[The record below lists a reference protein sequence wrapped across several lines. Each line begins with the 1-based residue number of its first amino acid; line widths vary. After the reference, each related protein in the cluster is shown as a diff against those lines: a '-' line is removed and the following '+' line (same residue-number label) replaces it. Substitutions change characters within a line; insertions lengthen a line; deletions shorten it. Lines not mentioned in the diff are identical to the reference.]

1 MPGGRSKSARPG
13 CSAMQPSVHI
23 SKIIPPHPPQILLRP
38 RLIKALQQHQE
49 KKLILILGQA
59 AQGKSTLAASYVAGS
74 PTPSA
79 WINLGPEDT
88 DAVSLYHLLGHALLR
103 VLPEVN
109 LSSTLKYPALALGPR
124 ETGNLYRDWLHV
136 LLGGITTSVR
146 IILDG
151 LDRLAFESTALDLVQ
166 VLLAELPANV
176 RLMILS
182 REMPLLPLQG
192 LSERHELFIMTN
204 ADLAFT
210 LEETT
215 NYFHNIRHFHI
226 SSELIGRIHQL
237 TEGWIGG
244 LVLFC
249 DSLDWVPENQ
259 RERYVSQ
266 ELAGKFIWNIFQYF
280 GEKILALLPREVQEF
295 LIKSSILDVVEPDF
309 VEEAMGLANPQAILD
324 GLVQRNL
331 FIQAIYDKKG
341 GWSYKYHPLFK
352 EFLQG
357 KFQTLMVREQQMTSY
372 YQAASLSERRADLE
386 NAVRFY
392 LRAQAYPEA
401 ARAVEKAG
409 GELVKMG
416 KIAELAQWLTALPQ
430 DLVQHNP
437 WLLFYL
443 FITKR
448 FTGAQDATAILER
461 ALALF
466 EEKGEM
472 RGRLLALAHLLEASV
487 IGGRPTMP
495 LVALIE
501 QGEELLAA
509 AGAEA
514 FPFERAVLLFQL
526 GFAHFMRSGN
536 PYKGYLACQNAYLLA
551 ESLGDVSLQF
561 NALLLS
567 YASLT
572 WMGEF
577 AEASK
582 LSQKVDELLAAYPYP
597 GPRALHLLHLGIL
610 HLRRGDL
617 EQAATMID
625 KAQELTEKHGLINLT
640 RWVLLQNLVLKFL
653 KGNYREAEA
662 LGRHLLDRTRAMD
675 NKFIHGM
682 AAAVL
687 ATSFYFEG
695 DYRQARQMV
704 DYAQDILASE
714 EGLGMLHLKAGRITC
729 NLISYH
735 FRDRDPDE
743 QELHDLLGYF
753 TSMSMPYYEAATHLT
768 LALINRQKGQNRDA
782 ALHVTRGLRLAKDKG
797 YCHSLDLTRND
808 MLNVCLLALELEAV
822 DVWDSVT
829 EILTTC
835 LADLAVPA
843 LTSLISH
850 GNRTVADKAWEIRQ
864 AIHRAA
870 LPHLRLQTLGGF
882 RLWRGETPV
891 EEKEWEGHQPQLL
904 LKAIVAHG
912 PQGVPKDVLMEDL
925 WPEAS
930 PHLSEKNFKVNLHRL
945 RRTLEPV
952 IDKTLGFS
960 YVHLRAS
967 LVSLDPE
974 LCQVDAYQFMAL
986 CQQGEKAEQA
996 GDLKGARALFQQ
1008 AVALYEGDFLSEEL
1022 YHPWVETRREE
1033 LRDRYLH
1040 ILSHLAKLHEDRG
1053 SLVKATDCYA
1063 KIVQVD
1069 PLAEGAC
1076 RRLMQLYAQR
1086 GLRNAALRVYEE
1098 CRKSLQEMLNTEPE
1112 EVTTAIYRKV
1122 LETAPR
1128 GRRDT
1133 DKDL

>member
-1 MPGGRSKSARPG
+1 
-13 CSAMQPSVHI
+13 MQSSVHI
-23 SKIIPPHPPQILLRP
+23 SKIIPPQIPQILLRP
-38 RLIKALQQHQE
+38 RLVKSLQQQQD

-59 AQGKSTLAASYVAGS
+59 AQGKSTLAASYVSTS
-74 PTPSA
+74 PVPSA

-88 DAVSLYHLLGHALLR
+88 DAVTLYHLLGHALKR
-103 VLPEVN
+103 ALPEVN
-109 LSSTLKYPALALGPR
+109 FSSALGYPTLAMGPR
-124 ETGNLYRDWLHV
+124 EEGHLYRDWLHV
-136 LLGGITTSVR
+136 LLQGVTAQVR

-151 LDRLAFESTALDLVQ
+151 LDRLPFETTAYDLVQ
-166 VLLAELPANV
+166 VLLTELPPQV
-176 RLMILS
+176 RLFILS
-182 REMPLLPLQG
+182 REMPLLPLQS
-192 LSERHELFIMTN
+192 LAERKELFILTN
-204 ADLAFT
+204 ADLAFN
-210 LEETT
+210 LSETT
-215 NYFHNIRHFHI
+215 SYFHQIRNFHL
-226 SSELIGRIHQL
+226 SDDLVRRIHQL

-280 GEKILALLPREVQEF
+280 GEKVLAQLPREVQEF
-295 LIKSSILDVVEPDF
+295 LIKSSILEVVEPDF

-331 FIQAIYDKKG
+331 FIQSIYDKKG

-357 KFQTLMVREQQMTSY
+357 KFQTLMVREQQVNSY
-372 YQAASLSERRADLE
+372 YQAASLSERRKDLE

-401 ARAVEKAG
+401 AHAVEKAG

-416 KIAELAQWLTALPQ
+416 KTAELAQWLTALPQ

-448 FTGAQDATAILER
+448 FTGAQDATAILEA
-461 ALALF
+461 ALTLF

-487 IGGRPTMP
+487 IGGRPAIP

-501 QGEELLAA
+501 QGEDLLAA
-509 AGAEA
+509 AGAEP
-514 FPFERAVLLFQL
+514 FPYERAVLLFQL

-551 ESLGDVSLQF
+551 KSLGDVSLQF
-561 NALLLS
+561 NALLQA
-567 YASLT
+567 YANLT
-572 WMGEF
+572 CMGEF
-577 AEASK
+577 AEALQ
-582 LSQKVDELLAAYPYP
+582 LSQKVDELLEAYPYP
-597 GPRALHLLHLGIL
+597 GPRALHFLHLGIL

-617 EQAATMID
+617 DQAATMIRT
-625 KAQELTEKHGLINLT
+625 AQELTEKHGLANLALV
-640 RWVLLQNLVLKFL
+640 VLLQDLVLKYVS
-653 KGNYREAEA
+653 GSYREAEA
-662 LGRHLLDRTRAMD
+662 LGQHLLEHTRAMD
-675 NKFIHGM
+675 NRFFHGM
-682 AAAVL
+682 AATVL
-687 ATSFYFEG
+687 GTGFYFEG
-695 DYRQARQMV
+695 EYRRAREMV
-704 DYAQDILASE
+704 DYAQEILASE

-729 NLISYH
+729 NLISHH
-735 FRDRDPDE
+735 FRDRNPDE
-743 QELHDLLGYF
+743 QELHDILDYF
-753 TSMSMPYYEAATHLT
+753 TTMSMPYFAVATHLT
-768 LALINRQKGQNRDA
+768 LALVTRQRGQAREA
-782 ALHVTRGLRLAKDKG
+782 AVHVTRGLRLAKEKG
-797 YCHSLDLTRND
+797 YCHSVDLTKND
-808 MLNVCLLALELEAV
+808 VLSVCLLALELEAV
-822 DVWDSVT
+822 DVWDYVT
-829 EILTTC
+829 ELLTTC
-835 LADLAVPA
+835 LADLAAPE
-843 LTSLISH
+843 LTRLTRH
-850 GNRTVADKAWEIRQ
+850 DNRTIADKAWEIRQ
-864 AIHRAA
+864 AIHRAD

-882 RLWRGETPV
+882 RLWRGEALV

-945 RRTLEPV
+945 RKTLEPV
-952 IDKTLGFS
+952 PDKTLGFS
-960 YVHLRAS
+960 YVHLKAS

-974 LCQVDAYQFMAL
+974 LCQVDAYQFISL

-996 GDLKGARALFQQ
+996 GDFKGAIALYRQ
-1008 AVALYEGDFLSEEL
+1008 AVDLYEGDFFSEEL
-1022 YHPWVETRREE
+1022 YHPWVETKREE
-1033 LRDRYLH
+1033 LRERLLAVLYR
-1040 ILSHLAKLHEDRG
+1040 LAKLYEDRG
-1053 SLVKATDCYA
+1053 SLVKATDCYV
-1063 KIVQVD
+1063 KIVQTD
-1069 PLAEGAC
+1069 PLAEAAC

-1112 EVTTAIYRKV
+1112 EVTTAVYRKV
-1122 LETAPR
+1122 LETAGRDKRTTPR
-1128 GRRDT
+1128 AS
-1133 DKDL
+1133 

>member
-1 MPGGRSKSARPG
+1 
-13 CSAMQPSVHI
+13 MQPSVHI
-23 SKIIPPHPPQILLRP
+23 SKIIPPQPPQILLRP
-38 RLIKALQQHQE
+38 RLLKSLQKQQD

-59 AQGKSTLAASYVAGS
+59 AQGKSTLAASYVSTS

-79 WINLGPEDT
+79 WINLAPEDT
-88 DAVSLYHLLGHALLR
+88 DAVSIYHLLGHALQR
-103 VLPEVN
+103 VLPDVN
-109 LSSTLKYPALALGPR
+109 FSSALTYPAIALGPR
-124 ETGNLYRDWLHV
+124 EEGNLYRDWLHV
-136 LLGGITTSVR
+136 LLAGITTPVQ
-146 IILDG
+146 IVLDG

-166 VLLAELPANV
+166 VLLAELPAGV
-176 RLMILS
+176 RLLILS
-182 REMPLLPLQG
+182 REIPLLPLQG
-192 LSERHELFIMTN
+192 LSERKELFIMTN
-204 ADLAFT
+204 ADLAFN

-215 NYFHNIRHFHI
+215 NYFHQIRHFHI
-226 SSELIGRIHQL
+226 SSDLVRRIHQL

-280 GEKILALLPREVQEF
+280 GEKVLAQLPREVQEF

-357 KFQTLMVREQQMTSY
+357 KFQTLMVREQQMDSY

-401 ARAVEKAG
+401 AHAVEKAG
-409 GELVKMG
+409 HELVKMG
-416 KIAELAQWLTALPQ
+416 KTAELSQWLTALPQ
-430 DLVQHNP
+430 DLVQRNP

-448 FTGAQDATAILER
+448 FTGAQDATAILEM
-461 ALALF
+461 ALTLF
-466 EEKGEM
+466 EEEGEM

-487 IGGRPTMP
+487 IGGRPTIP

-501 QGEELLAA
+501 QCEDLLAA
-509 AGAEA
+509 AGTEP
-514 FPFERAVLLFQL
+514 FPYERAVLLFQL

-536 PYKGYLACQNAYLLA
+536 PYKGYLACQSAYLLA
-551 ESLGDVSLQF
+551 KSLGDVSLQF
-561 NALLLS
+561 NALLQS
-567 YASLT
+567 YANLT
-572 WMGEF
+572 CMGEF
-577 AEASK
+577 AEAFK
-582 LSQKVDELLAAYPYP
+582 LSHKVDELLEAYPYP
-597 GPRALHLLHLGIL
+597 GPRALHFLHLGIL

-617 EQAATMID
+617 SKAGTMIH
-625 KAQELTEKHGLINLT
+625 KAQELTEKHGLANLALV
-640 RWVLLQNLVLKFL
+640 VLLQDLVLKYVT
-653 KGNYREAEA
+653 GNYRETEA
-662 LGRHLLDRTRAMD
+662 LGQHLLDHTRTMD
-675 NKFIHGM
+675 NKFFHGM
-682 AAAVL
+682 AATVL
-687 ATSFYFEG
+687 GTCFYFEG
-695 DYRQARQMV
+695 EYRRAREMM
-704 DYAQDILASE
+704 DYAQEILASE
-714 EGLGMLHLKAGRITC
+714 EGLGMLQLKAGRITC

-735 FRDRDPDE
+735 FRDRNPDE
-743 QELHDLLGYF
+743 QELHDILDYF
-753 TSMSMPYYEAATHLT
+753 TTMSMPYFAMATHLT
-768 LALINRQKGQNRDA
+768 LALITRQKGQNREA
-782 ALHVTRGLRLAKDKG
+782 ALHVTRGLRLAREKG
-797 YCHSLDLTRND
+797 YCHSVDLTRND

-822 DVWDSVT
+822 DAWDYVT
-829 EILTTC
+829 ELLTTC
-835 LADLAVPA
+835 LADLAVPELTR
-843 LTSLISH
+843 LTSH
-850 GNRTVADKAWEIRQ
+850 ANRMVADKAWEIRQ
-864 AIHRAA
+864 AIHRAD
-870 LPHLRLQTLGGF
+870 LPRLRLQTLGGF

-945 RRTLEPV
+945 RKTLEPV
-952 IDKTLGFS
+952 LDKTLGFS

-974 LCQVDAYQFMAL
+974 LCQVDAYHFVAL

-996 GDLKGARALFQQ
+996 CDFKKAIPLFQQ

-1022 YHPWVETRREE
+1022 YHPWVETKREE
-1033 LRDRYLH
+1033 LRDRYLQV
-1040 ILSHLAKLHEDRG
+1040 LSRLAKLHEDRG

-1063 KIVQVD
+1063 KIVQTD
-1069 PLAEGAC
+1069 PLAEAAC

-1098 CRKSLQEMLNTEPE
+1098 CRKSLQEILNTEPE
-1112 EVTTAIYRKV
+1112 EVTTAVYRKV

-1128 GRRDT
+1128 GKRTTPRSS
-1133 DKDL
+1133 